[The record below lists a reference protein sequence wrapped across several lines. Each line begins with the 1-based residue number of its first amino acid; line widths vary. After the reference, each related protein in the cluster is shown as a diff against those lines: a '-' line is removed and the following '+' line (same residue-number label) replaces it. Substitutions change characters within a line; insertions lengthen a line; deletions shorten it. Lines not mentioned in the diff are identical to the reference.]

1 EALSATK
8 ESFPGA
14 LVVVIGDST
23 KSGNV
28 TTALELGAISF
39 VDENVA
45 APSLI
50 KELELVAQG
59 EPVISVFIL
68 KQLLGQCS
76 APALDGAP
84 QPADI
89 QEQAEPQLQLSSR
102 EAAILNSIVQGSPN
116 KVIAYRLNITEA
128 TVKVHV
134 KAILRKIRV
143 KNR

>member
-1 EALSATK
+1 MRSARVRGLQMSVCVIVHPSRIVREGLTRILAKSPFEPACTASSTEGVPSRISGAGEQVLALIGVRDSSHLAEALSATK

-68 KQLLGQCS
+68 KQLL
-76 APALDGAP
+76 
-84 QPADI
+84 
-89 QEQAEPQLQLSSR
+89 
-102 EAAILNSIVQGSPN
+102 
-116 KVIAYRLNITEA
+116 
-128 TVKVHV
+128 
-134 KAILRKIRV
+134 
-143 KNR
+143 